1 MDENEKRITPVHH
14 PFTKPD
20 ENTAG
25 YLDSEPL
32 KVNSMAYDIVLN
44 GEEIGGGSIRINDVN
59 LQKKVFKILKLDE
72 KKIRENFGFFIR
84 ALDYGAPPHG
94 GIAIGM
100 DRLIMLLAKVE
111 SIREVIAFPKT
122 QSAVCMLTDS
132 PSSVTDEQLKEVSI
146 NIIEEDRE

>member
-1 MDENEKRITPVHH
+1 M
-14 PFTKPD
+14 
-20 ENTAG
+20 
-25 YLDSEPL
+25 
-32 KVNSMAYDIVLN
+32 
-44 GEEIGGGSIRINDVN
+44 N

-84 ALDYGAPPHG
+84 ALEYGTPPHG